1 MRRREFIAAL
11 GGAAMWPLVARAQQP
26 MPLVGVLRINSKDV
40 NEAFEEPGCSS
51 SISS

>member
-1 MRRREFIAAL
+1 
-11 GGAAMWPLVARAQQP
+11 MWPLVARAQQP